1 MCGHIRLHRKG
12 LCFVSDPGTGY
23 VSLIWGPLPQG
34 VQRHLAVC
42 ISCHRLEGYAGL
54 FCVVLR
60 EVAWCLPCVP
70 LCVQKGGTSLRD
82 GSLLQDCF
90 ATPRSGHH
98 YHCALAPVCT
108 LFCAT
113 WQTLTLVLPRFEFIL
128 RASGQHSVHEGVQ
141 QQGYQRD
148 PNTPG
153 VPGVRDPQKK
163 SKKKFFFFL

>member
-1 MCGHIRLHRKG
+1 MCRVFLPCVPLIALCCIKVTKNPLPFPTLFFIIVQGWLTFGCRSSSAFPVGLYPALCAMCGHIRLHRKG

-90 ATPRSGHH
+90 GMRDWVRI
-98 YHCALAPVCT
+98 VC
-108 LFCAT
+108 
-113 WQTLTLVLPRFEFIL
+113 V
-128 RASGQHSVHEGVQ
+128 SS
-141 QQGYQRD
+141 
-148 PNTPG
+148 
-153 VPGVRDPQKK
+153 
-163 SKKKFFFFL
+163 S